1 MIKVSATQ
9 CVMTFDPQ
17 AIFANLAEKEK
28 LKGHHS
34 PEGQAIRML
43 SRALNGWSTATLS
56 GQDVFVLSHQAV
68 EDWLKSRLKLSNWSR
83 RSLPELIAAALEK
96 NLLTPVEAM
105 RLRRIHSARL
115 RGAQELSACEVD
127 STLEFC
133 IRLVEKR
140 W

>member
-1 MIKVSATQ
+1 
-9 CVMTFDPQ
+9 MTFDPQ
-17 AIFANLAEKEK
+17 AIFANLAEKER

-56 GQDVFVLSHQAV
+56 GQDVLVLAHQAV
-68 EDWLKSRLKLSNWSR
+68 EDWLKSKLKLSNWSR
-83 RSLPELIAAALEK
+83 LNLPELVAAALEK
-96 NLLTPVEAM
+96 DLLTPVEAAG
-105 RLRRIHSARL
+105 LQRIHDARL
-115 RGAQELSACEVD
+115 RGAQEPIACDVD

>member
-1 MIKVSATQ
+1 
-9 CVMTFDPQ
+9 MTFDPQ
-17 AIFANLAEKEK
+17 AIFANLAEKER

-56 GQDVFVLSHQAV
+56 GQDVLVLSHQAV
-68 EDWLKSRLKLSNWSR
+68 EDWLKSKLKLSNWSR
-83 RSLPELIAAALEK
+83 LNLPELVAAAMEK
-96 NLLTPVEAM
+96 DLLTPVEAAG
-105 RLRRIHSARL
+105 LHRIHDARL
-115 RGAQELSACEVD
+115 RGAQAPTACDVD

>member
-1 MIKVSATQ
+1 
-9 CVMTFDPQ
+9 MTFDPQ
-17 AIFANLAEKEK
+17 AIFANLAEKER

-56 GQDVFVLSHQAV
+56 GQDVLVLSHQAV

-83 RSLPELIAAALEK
+83 RNLPELIAAALEK
-96 NLLTPVEAM
+96 DLLTPVEAM
-105 RLRRIHSARL
+105 RLRRIHGARL
-115 RGAQELSACEVD
+115 RDGREPSARRVN
-127 STLEFC
+127 SMLEFC